1 MSGRGQLFIGR
12 LPLDTRERDVEQVF
26 ERYGRLLRCD
36 VKYEEVLSAA
46 LPAPEQSFRSQ
57 DGCPSN
63 AWSCFDLADVRF
75 VFFCLLCPHGASLG
89 LGVLVRLRRT

>member
-36 VKYEEVLSAA
+36 VKYGTGMAYAFVDYEDHRDAEDAVKYERPGDPGPERGGGVGSWALLSAISWKA
-46 LPAPEQSFRSQ
+46 I
-57 DGCPSN
+57 
-63 AWSCFDLADVRF
+63 
-75 VFFCLLCPHGASLG
+75 
-89 LGVLVRLRRT
+89 

>member
-36 VKYEEVLSAA
+36 VKYGTGMAYAFVDYEDHRDAEWTEPPDRSGPATDTENAGSGLPTDRWLLSHA
-46 LPAPEQSFRSQ
+46 
-57 DGCPSN
+57 
-63 AWSCFDLADVRF
+63 
-75 VFFCLLCPHGASLG
+75 
-89 LGVLVRLRRT
+89 

>member
-36 VKYEEVLSAA
+36 VKYGTGMAYAFVDYEDHRDAEWTDRPTGGRVW
-46 LPAPEQSFRSQ
+46 APLTER
-57 DGCPSN
+57 G
-63 AWSCFDLADVRF
+63 
-75 VFFCLLCPHGASLG
+75 G
-89 LGVLVRLRRT
+89 LWPTD